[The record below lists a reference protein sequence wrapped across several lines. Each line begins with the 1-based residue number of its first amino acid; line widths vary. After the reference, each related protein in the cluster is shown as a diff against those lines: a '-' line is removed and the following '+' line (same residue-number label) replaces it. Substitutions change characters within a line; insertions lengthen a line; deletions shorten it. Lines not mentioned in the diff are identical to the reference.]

1 MTFPNTVWTVDELK
15 SKFLPDDLH
24 HLWNILSKNP
34 EKTVK
39 MQSIITDLKMIEGL
53 FPRDIKNISWNVNII
68 LEDDIPK
75 YEIYENKP
83 EYIHLPKYSFL
94 AYCYLKYGLDGIQI
108 KQIISCNNCNQYR
121 EYIKNMPECPNIAKL
136 GEELFE
142 PCYNIQENHS
152 INFKNQP
159 GYCIMHCSRCGIFQK
174 ISHTTPESI
183 YTFGTCKSVLP
194 VHEIIY
200 KREIYCP
207 YEIIM

>member
-1 MTFPNTVWTVDELK
+1 
-15 SKFLPDDLH
+15 
-24 HLWNILSKNP
+24 
-34 EKTVK
+34 
-39 MQSIITDLKMIEGL
+39 
-53 FPRDIKNISWNVNII
+53 
-68 LEDDIPK
+68 
-75 YEIYENKP
+75 
-83 EYIHLPKYSFL
+83 
-94 AYCYLKYGLDGIQI
+94 
-108 KQIISCNNCNQYR
+108 
-121 EYIKNMPECPNIAKL
+121 MPECPNIAKL